1 MGINQSQLL
10 VELTA
15 TGEVEVDD
23 VPELNQFALIIIHVF
38 DFLTVFDL
46 LLFHTQYSFKI
57 LLKRSLVLI
66 VFIEVEDLSKL
77 LLVDAVVPG
86 WCISVVGVTLNL
98 DLLRHG
104 LLQGTIVLS
113 LVVQSDIVVAAHG
126 HGRIQVEI
134 LNFHIH
140 FKLKIFV

>member
-1 MGINQSQLL
+1 LGINQSQLL